1 MNRSFHLSAR
11 RGFSLVELVIVIL
24 ILGILAAVA
33 APRMFDTATSAKEN
47 GTRRSL
53 TVVRNAIELYRAQN
67 GVLPPAADQTALKAA
82 LASLLQGPFPKCEV
96 GPTANQNTDIRIA
109 TAGTPLAASGSQGW
123 AYDSTSGQF
132 VVNSATFINW

>member
-1 MNRSFHLSAR
+1 MNQVYKLNSR

-67 GVLPPAADQTALKAA
+67 GVLPPAANQTELKTS
-82 LASLLQGPFPKCEV
+82 LASMLQGSFPRAEV
-96 GPTANQNTDIRIA
+96 GAATNQNDNVRIA
-109 TAGTPLAASGSQGW
+109 TGNTTIVASGTEGW
-123 AYDSTSGQF
+123 AYNSTTGQF
-132 VVNSATFINW
+132 VVNTAAYLTW

>member
-1 MNRSFHLSAR
+1 MNLVSHRRSR

-33 APRMFDTATSAKEN
+33 APRMFDTATTAKEN

-67 GVLPPAADQTALKAA
+67 GALPPSTDQAAFKTA
-82 LASLLQGPFPKCEV
+82 LASLLQGPFPKSEV
-96 GPTANQNTDIRIA
+96 GPTANQNTDVRIQTTGA
-109 TAGTPLAASGSQGW
+109 ALAVSGSQGW
-123 AYDSTSGQF
+123 AYDSVTGQF
-132 VVNSATFINW
+132 VVNAATFINW

>member
-1 MNRSFHLSAR
+1 MNQVNKLSSR

-67 GVLPPAADQTALKAA
+67 GVLPPAANQAAFKTALAD
-82 LASLLQGPFPKCEV
+82 LLQGSFPRAEV
-96 GPTANQNTDIRIA
+96 GPTTNQNDNVRIA
-109 TAGTPLAASGSQGW
+109 TGASALAASGTEGW
-123 AYDSTSGQF
+123 AYNSTTGQF
-132 VVNSATFINW
+132 VVNTTTYLAW

>member
-1 MNRSFHLSAR
+1 MNQVYKLSSR

-33 APRMFDTATSAKEN
+33 APRMFDTAATAKEN

-67 GVLPPAADQTALKAA
+67 GILPPATNQAEFKTALS
-82 LASLLQGPFPKCEV
+82 SLLQGSFPRAEV
-96 GPTANQNTDIRIA
+96 GATTNQNDNVRIV
-109 TAGTPLAASGSQGW
+109 TVAGVPAASGTEGW
-123 AYDSTSGQF
+123 AYNSTTGQF
-132 VVNSATFINW
+132 FVNTTAYLAW